1 MIPTQVYSEWTS
13 TLSSEELEREFQRE
27 STKLENSENSK
38 ESPLMKLNNGSLKN
52 VLELLYEQSYA
63 FEFTQ

>member
-13 TLSSEELEREFQRE
+13 TLSSEEPEREFQRE

>member
-1 MIPTQVYSEWTS
+1 
-13 TLSSEELEREFQRE
+13 
-27 STKLENSENSK
+27 
-38 ESPLMKLNNGSLKN
+38 MKLNNGSLKN